1 MALNYTYL
9 SSAAVGLSLMASTA
23 SADLTAADVWG
34 DWRGHLEGLGYAVTA
49 IQSTDGSK
57 LSVSDIEIQTSD
69 GPNIRSM
76 VMRIGG
82 MEFVENAGG
91 SVAVVMAERMPM
103 AIIIAPDDN
112 APSIEMNIEYAQ
124 SGHQMTVRGDAGAM
138 TYDYS
143 ADTFGLILASLVMDG
158 KTMDATTAQFGM
170 EGTALVSKTAVTV
183 GETRDYEQSVQI
195 GSLSYDMLFNAPD
208 NVEGMVVRSKLGA
221 MSFTGN
227 STVPAD
233 QLTQTSDLMPLIAAG
248 FAFDGTF
255 DTQGTE
261 TEVELTSE
269 DGTTKI
275 KTGSA
280 RSTLGV
286 AMGADG
292 IRYDVDAQQV
302 QIGAQ
307 LAGLPFPLF
316 AEMANSG
323 FNLQSPVA
331 QSETPQDFKIAFN
344 LTDFTMSDI
353 IWALFDPSQQLPRDP
368 ATIAL
373 GISGKAK
380 VLLDPFDPET
390 IQRSAKAGTYP
401 GELDSLR
408 IDTLIVDAVGAK
420 VEAQGDVMFDNTDTT
435 TLPGFPKP
443 VGDVT
448 INVTGANGLMDKL
461 VAMGLL
467 PAEQVMGARMMLGL
481 FAVPGDAPDTLK
493 SRIEFNE
500 AGQILANGQ
509 HIK

>member
-9 SSAAVGLSLMASTA
+9 SSTALGLSLLASTA
-23 SADLTAADVWG
+23 SADLTAGDVWG
-34 DWRGHLEGLGYAVTA
+34 DWRGYLEGLGYAVTA
-49 IQSTDGSK
+49 TQNTDGGT
-57 LSVSDIEIQTSD
+57 LSVSDIEIQTGN

-82 MEFVENAGG
+82 LEFVENADG
-91 SVAVVMAERMPM
+91 SVNVMIARQMPM
-103 AIIIAPDDN
+103 AIVLAPDDN
-112 APSIEMNIEYAQ
+112 APSVEMNMEYTQ
-124 SGHQMTVRGDAGAM
+124 NGHQMTVRGDASAM

-143 ADTFGLILASLVMDG
+143 ADTFGLMLKSLILDGEAMDE
-158 KTMDATTAQFGM
+158 TSAAFST
-170 EGTALVSKTAVTV
+170 EGGPLTSTTAVTV
-183 GETRDYEQSVQI
+183 GETRDYDQSMQI
-195 GSLSYDMLFNAPD
+195 GNLSYNLLFNAPD
-208 NVEGMVVRSKLGA
+208 DVESMVVNSNVGA
-221 MSFTGN
+221 MSFAGT
-227 STVPAD
+227 STMPVD
-233 QLTQTSDLMPLIAAG
+233 QVAQTSDLMPLIAAG
-248 FAFDGTF
+248 FAFDGSF
-255 DTQGTE
+255 HTQGTE

-280 RSTLGV
+280 SSKLGV

-292 IRYDVDAQQV
+292 IRYEVDAQQV

-323 FNLQSPVA
+323 FSLQSPLA
-331 QSETPQDFKIAFN
+331 QSETPQDFRMAFN
-344 LTDFTMSDI
+344 FTDFTMSDI

-373 GISGKAK
+373 GVSGKAK
-380 VLLDPFDPET
+380 MLLDPFDPDA
-390 IQRSAKAGTYP
+390 IQKSAEAGTYP

-420 VEAQGDVMFDNTDTT
+420 IEAQGDVTFDNTDTT

-448 INVTGANGLMDKL
+448 INVAGANGLMDKL

-467 PAEQVMGARMMLGL
+467 PPEQVMGARMMLGL
-481 FAVPGDAPDTLK
+481 FAVPSDAPDTLK
-493 SRIEFNE
+493 SKIEFNE

-509 HIK
+509 RIK